1 MKTKIALLSLTFWML
16 FTSFTFH
23 KYYVSV
29 TQLEFS
35 QKNNRIEITTR
46 IFIDDFEK
54 TLDDKFKEKMNLAT
68 TQENPKATEFIKKYC
83 ADKIKI
89 IVNGKPLE
97 VVFMGK
103 EYQDDVVICYL
114 KAVNSE
120 KIKSVDFYNSIL
132 TETFSEQQNL
142 VHSTINNI
150 KKSFMLTVRERK
162 ASIVF

>member
-1 MKTKIALLSLTFWML
+1 MKTKIAIFVLFWAL
-16 FTSFTFH
+16 FSSFVVH

-54 TLDDKFKEKMNLAT
+54 ALDAKFKEKMNLAT
-68 TQENPKATEFIKKYC
+68 AQENPKALDFIKKYC
-83 ADKIKI
+83 GEKIRI
-89 IVNGKPLE
+89 FVNGKPLE

-103 EYQDDVVICYL
+103 EYEDDVVICYL
-114 KAVNSE
+114 KAANSE
-120 KIKSVDFYNSIL
+120 KIKSVEFYNSIL

-142 VHSTINNI
+142 IHSTINNS
-150 KKSFMLTVRERK
+150 KKSFMLTNRDRK
-162 ASIVF
+162 ASITF